1 MSVPAIIL
9 DEGGD
14 ESGSAGVE
22 EAMTVAGQDERM
34 EVLSSRIL
42 LRPSDPARSHRFY
55 RDTLGL
61 AIYREFGSP
70 DAPGLVFFLGNGLL
84 EVSGRTTDPRGD
96 GIALW
101 MQIRDVHAEHRRLLD
116 AGVSILREPR
126 REAWGLLELWIED
139 PDKIPIVMVEIPDDH
154 PLRRDQRSI
163 PAHEK

>member
-1 MSVPAIIL
+1 M
-9 DEGGD
+9 D
-14 ESGSAGVE
+14 
-22 EAMTVAGQDERM
+22 
-34 EVLSSRIL
+34 VLSSRIL

-84 EVSGRTTDPRGD
+84 EVSGHTTDPRGD
-96 GIALW
+96 GIGLW
-101 MQIRDVHAEHRRLLD
+101 LQVRDVHAEHRRLLD

-126 REAWGLLELWIED
+126 REAWGLLEMWIED

-154 PLRRDQRSI
+154 PLRRDHRTF
-163 PAHEK
+163 PAHDE